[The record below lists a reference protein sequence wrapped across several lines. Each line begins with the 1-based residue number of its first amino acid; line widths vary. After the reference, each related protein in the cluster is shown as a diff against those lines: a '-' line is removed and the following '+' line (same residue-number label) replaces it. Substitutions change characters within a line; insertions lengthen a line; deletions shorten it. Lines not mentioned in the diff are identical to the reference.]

1 MFQNVDLSSNFYF
14 SYSYDITHTLQYNL
28 TPCNHYDANL
38 LERNILEKFNLNTKM
53 SCVCEKNQTKTAK
66 QFLDSTEEELS
77 GKDEEGRKNE
87 FCFKCNINKEYA
99 IRTKPNYKFVW
110 NEYLLE
116 SANIHPDWLI
126 FVIHGYCGQTVI
138 KEFGKELYLTLIA
151 RRSKKY
157 AGTRFLKRGTNQDGD
172 VANEVETEQILSEIE
187 QFNFNTGQFSSFVQI
202 RGSIPSHWS
211 QDISKMVPKPQI
223 SVDIVDPF
231 AVAAGKHFNQLLA
244 RYGSPVIVLSL
255 VKMKEKRPHETL
267 LTNEI
272 TRTISYLNQFI
283 PPAYHLQYIGMD
295 MARINKSKNKNVLQ
309 NLSLIAYSTLKKV
322 GIFQSFK
329 TEPYS
334 NFNLSKCD
342 ELGGLKREDGRILQ
356 VGVVRINCVDCLDR
370 TNTAAY
376 MLGKTA
382 LAFQLFGMGLIS
394 DPLNAEANLVYEKK
408 VCRKLEELYEEHG
421 DVLALQYGGS
431 QLVHRI
437 KTYRK
442 KSHLTSQS
450 RDFMQT
456 ISRYYSNTFSDF
468 DKQMAINLFL
478 GAFRAYNTLNYS
490 QYSFLNNSSVSTT
503 AGNANGSNML
513 GYTHIWEMST
523 DFYLHNLNTLKR
535 HVFNSSRLYTRWYDE
550 KTFFCLPRACNEV
563 FKGVNGNLLSLVR
576 KRNTLKAAADL
587 ANVQSTQLAIKNEI
601 QTLQLLNVSNIANI
615 SNGSSQVT
623 TPIATSFPAIAD
635 LSVTPNEPAKRLPES
650 QPQSLRKISR
660 RGGSFA
666 RYNASSKQN
675 DESTDEYNEHYN
687 CFEYTSFDSMHY
699 FELSR
704 LLMAS
709 DRTQHSSST
718 VDFNPLSMLFS
729 NVRNSL
735 LGTPKMT
742 KEPEDSNRLRS
753 NQSVSSDSSEEEE
766 SSLEYEKIHTLNND
780 SSDFLF
786 SLNLDGEREPLD
798 RARYSRAT
806 LEPRSSV
813 ESSTPLGPSTAQ
825 LRNSTSDSTNLKSL
839 ANRRLPSAHFGRRFS
854 FNGPEEV
861 WSKRASTNR
870 CKSIYGQ
877 IYCHP
882 NKLDQRA
889 YRDYVVFGNLSGEF
903 NNSLK
908 QEFNLADEDFEFYG
922 RNGRAAVK
930 KNKRLSKSYTSEND
944 LYKGGQKVNFKF
956 NQPATSSNQ
965 LSNLLNYNSNEFNQ
979 EISDLLEQINLSES
993 TKEDR
998 KLLNNYLDAPIKVK
1012 VSSRCKEDYKQYLS
1026 HSLFAPNSI
1035 LKC

>member
-1 MFQNVDLSSNFYF
+1 MRS
-14 SYSYDITHTLQYNL
+14 IET
-28 TPCNHYDANL
+28 
-38 LERNILEKFNLNTKM
+38 R
-53 SCVCEKNQTKTAK
+53 
-66 QFLDSTEEELS
+66 
-77 GKDEEGRKNE
+77 
-87 FCFKCNINKEYA
+87 
-99 IRTKPNYKFVW
+99 

-126 FVIHGYCGQTVI
+126 YIMHGYCGQTVI

-187 QFNFNTGQFSSFVQI
+187 KINFNTGQFSSFVHI

-223 SVDIVDPF
+223 SVDILDPF
-231 AVAAGKHFNQLLA
+231 AVAAGKHFNQLLQ

-272 TRTISYLNQFI
+272 TRTINYLNQFI
-283 PPAYHLQYIGMD
+283 PPAYHLQYIGVD
-295 MARINKSKNKNVLQ
+295 MARLNKSKNKNVLQ
-309 NLSLIAYSTLKKV
+309 NLGLIAYSTLKKV

-376 MLGKTA
+376 VLAKTA

-394 DPLNAEANLVYEKK
+394 DPLNAESNLVYEKK

-456 ISRYYSNTFSDF
+456 ISRYCSNTFSDF

-478 GAFRAYNTLNYS
+478 GAFRAYNTLNYN
-490 QYSFLNNSSVSTT
+490 QYSFLNNSTVCATN
-503 AGNANGSNML
+503 GNPNGSNGSML

-563 FKGVNGNLLSLVR
+563 FKGVSGNLMSLVR
-576 KRNTLKAAADL
+576 KRHPDAADRATDR
-587 ANVQSTQLAIKNEI
+587 ANGPPEVIAKSEARN
-601 QTLQLLNVSNIANI
+601 LQLLNISNITNI
-615 SNGSSQVT
+615 SSDSCSLL
-623 TPIATSFPAIAD
+623 TPTATSLPVID
-635 LSVTPNEPAKRLPES
+635 LDGSCATPTEMRNRPTDS
-650 QPQSLRKISR
+650 QPPSLRKISQ

-666 RYNASSKQN
+666 RYNNNSKLN

-699 FELSR
+699 FELSH

-709 DRTQHSSST
+709 DRTQYSSST

-729 NVRNSL
+729 NMRNSL
-735 LGTPKMT
+735 LGAPKMI
-742 KEPEDSNRLRS
+742 KEPDDSNRLRS
-753 NQSVSSDSSEEEE
+753 NQSVSSESSEEEE
-766 SSLEYEKIHTLNND
+766 SLSQDYEKIQTLNND

-786 SLNLDGEREPLD
+786 SLNLDQERENLE
-798 RARYSRAT
+798 RARYGGNY
-806 LEPRSSV
+806 LEPRSSTAS
-813 ESSTPLGPSTAQ
+813 ESTTPVGQSTAQ
-825 LRNSTSDSTNLKSL
+825 IRNSTSDNTNLKSL
-839 ANRRLPSAHFGRRFS
+839 ANRRLQQVNGHFSRRFS

-861 WSKRASTNR
+861 SSRRASTNR
-870 CKSIYGQ
+870 CKSVYGQ
-877 IYCHP
+877 IYFQP

-903 NNSLK
+903 NNSIK
-908 QEFNLADEDFEFYG
+908 QEFNFGDEDGEFFG
-922 RNGRAAVK
+922 RTGRAMAK
-930 KNKRLSKSYTSEND
+930 KSRKLSKSYTSELD
-944 LYKGGQKVNFKF
+944 LYRSSQKVNFKLS
-956 NQPATSSNQ
+956 QPATSSNQ
-965 LSNLLNYNSNEFNQ
+965 LSGLLNYNSSEFNQ
-979 EISDLLEQINLSES
+979 EINDLLEQINLAEP

-998 KLLNNYLDAPIKVK
+998 KLLANYLDAPAKVH
-1012 VSSRCKEDYKQYLS
+1012 VGSRCVEDYKNYFS
-1026 HSLFAPNSI
+1026 ITPNSD